1 MNEVYDSKRRA
12 LYVAVAALCTE
23 VGYTDAEKPAL
34 ESLVEMM
41 QSCRFLLASPAFL
54 TDSHCLNRSSRDGG
68 RSQCASV
75 Y

>member
-1 MNEVYDSKRRA
+1 MAELYDSKRRA

-41 QSCRFLLASPAFL
+41 QSCK
-54 TDSHCLNRSSRDGG
+54 TISSFETQR
-68 RSQCASV
+68 
-75 Y
+75 